1 MVDLSRFDDIQ
12 KPTPIFQN
20 HNNINNLNPEEKNL
34 SVSEDMTMSF
44 FLTER
49 N

>member
-20 HNNINNLNPEEKNL
+20 LNLNIKPEEKNT
-34 SVSEDMTMSF
+34 SVCEDLTMSF
-44 FLTER
+44 FVTER